1 MLVLHVGATWLLRR
15 PAGGPEWG
23 LRYAMAAYLL
33 AAVLGAA
40 AVVRFVRTSGGP
52 RRLAGLGLAALLLAL
67 SCGYQVRGVFELQVT
82 KRDLRAFE
90 MDIRN
95 EALPVVTDQW
105 WLAAALAPTF
115 VRHELYTLN
124 PGTDPALWIERMGSR
139 HPSFLHVSYTPP
151 PLAVGTAFGR
161 TATLRQQHAIQ
172 EMTFSR
178 FEVR

>member
-1 MLVLHVGATWLLRR
+1 
-15 PAGGPEWG
+15 
-23 LRYAMAAYLL
+23 
-33 AAVLGAA
+33 
-40 AVVRFVRTSGGP
+40 
-52 RRLAGLGLAALLLAL
+52 
-67 SCGYQVRGVFELQVT
+67 VRGIFELQVT

-90 MDIRN
+90 MEIRN
-95 EALPVVTDQW
+95 EALPVITDQW